1 MPVKKVDSFCFHPD
15 SKDRTRAMRQAD
27 PSKTPWTP
35 LEKPLSQCKITM
47 VSTAGIHLKSD
58 RTFDYERERREPTW
72 GDPTHREIPSS
83 AEQDDCLYTHL
94 HIDTSFL
101 EKDRN
106 VAFPVD
112 IFRDYAREGV
122 IGSLAETLYSIMETL
137 YSIMGY
143 TPNFHP
149 LVKKTAPLMA
159 EKMRSE
165 GVDAVFLFPV

>member
-27 PSKTPWTP
+27 PAKTPWTP

-47 VSTAGIHLKSD
+47 VSTAGIHLKTD
-58 RTFDYERERREPTW
+58 RTFDYERERREPSW

-94 HIDTSFL
+94 HIDTGFL
-101 EKDRN
+101 ANDRN

-112 IFRDYAREGV
+112 IFRDYVREGV
-122 IGSLAETLYSIMETL
+122 IGSLADTL

-143 TPNFHP
+143 IPNFHP
-149 LVKKTAPLMA
+149 LMKKTAPLMA

>member
-1 MPVKKVDSFCFHPD
+1 MAITKVDSYCFHPD

-35 LEKPLSQCKITM
+35 LGKPLSECKVTI
-47 VSTAGIHLKSD
+47 VSSAGIHLKSD
-58 RTFDYERERREPTW
+58 RTFDYERERRKPSW
-72 GDPTHREIPSS
+72 GDPSHREIPRT
-83 AEQDDCLYTHL
+83 AGQDDCLYTHL

-112 IFRDYAREGV
+112 IFQNYEQEGI
-122 IGSLAETLYSIMETL
+122 IGSLAETLYST
-137 YSIMGY
+137 MGY

-149 LVKKTAPLMA
+149 LVKKTAPLMV
-159 EKMRSE
+159 EKMKSE
-165 GVDAVFLFPV
+165 GVEAVFLFPV